1 VKQEP
6 QVPKEQKKIAAP
18 KKSKK
23 EKEDIVM
30 EEIKEEVKVQP
41 IP

>member
-1 VKQEP
+1 VKQEL
-6 QVPKEQKKIAAP
+6 QVPKEQKKIAAL

-30 EEIKEEVKVQP
+30 EEIKEEVKLEAVP
-41 IP
+41 